1 MPANSDDSSPLTP
14 QPPLP
19 QAGEGEVKAEHYL
32 RLPSDLALHARPAG
46 AVTKA
51 AMRFQARVTISAN
64 GKQADARSVLSVMG
78 LGARGG
84 TTLRIVAE
92 GTDAEA
98 AIAAVVAC
106 LGGEQEPV

>member
-1 MPANSDDSSPLTP
+1 MPENSEDVCVERDLTL
-14 QPPLP
+14 PPD
-19 QAGEGEVKAEHYL
+19 V
-32 RLPSDLALHARPAG
+32 ALHARPAG

-51 AMRFQARVTISAN
+51 AMRFQAKVTISAN

-92 GTDAEA
+92 GPDAEA
-98 AIAAVVAC
+98 AIAAIVAC
-106 LGGEQEPV
+106 LGGE